1 MASPQKEK
9 GFTPIAHDLF
19 EAFYRCKLL
28 EYERCVVMCIWRK
41 TYGWSKKED
50 WVSHSQIMEETG
62 ISLPNIARTL
72 KSLIKK
78 QILSKDGK
86 KVKVNK
92 DYEEWKVEWRRLSH
106 QTTQVVSP
114 DNKRLSHQSTTK
126 ERKENTT
133 KETCEEGVD
142 KDISS
147 TAEGVTVVDMANH
160 NPLGAEVLY
169 ELSKIDPKNKNYYNN
184 KTQREAC
191 DFLIEEYGLEE
202 VKNRVGLLE
211 HTNGLPYFPTI
222 TTAVQLRDKWVQ
234 LEKAVQ
240 RKKIEIKKT
249 EVIY

>member
-1 MASPQKEK
+1 MASPQKED
-9 GFTPIAHDLF
+9 GFTPIAHELF

-72 KSLIKK
+72 KSLMRKK
-78 QILSKDGK
+78 ILSKNDK
-86 KVKVNK
+86 RVRVNK
-92 DYEEWKVEWRRLSH
+92 DYEEWEVEWRRLSH

-126 ERKENTT
+126 ERKKIT

-142 KDISS
+142 NEVS
-147 TAEGVTVVDMANH
+147 TIDEDATLVDMVNH
-160 NPLGAEVLY
+160 NPLGAEIIY
-169 ELSKIDPKNKNYYNN
+169 ELIKIDPKNKNYYNN

-202 VKNRVGLLE
+202 VKTRARLLE
-211 HTNGLPYFPTI
+211 RTNGLPYFPTI

-240 RKKIEIKKT
+240 RKKIEIKSD
-249 EVIY
+249 VVAF